1 MARTITENLFG
12 THFFSK
18 YYLTIL
24 GVILLTVSSKISIP
38 FYPVPMTLQTLV
50 VFFIAASMGMIGFY
64 STFIYVVLGVL
75 GLPLF
80 ANGGGIGYIFSPTFG
95 FLYGMVISAFMIAY
109 ILKSE
114 LNTSLIKLSATIL
127 AGAFVIFLCGIS
139 HPSFFVGL
147 EQAIKKFS
155 NDTIVKKSIGAKVV
169 SKYVKLKKR
178 ELKEFSQIR
187 EANKASWMRKN
198 IIDC

>member
-1 MARTITENLFG
+1 MSRTITENLFG

-24 GVILLTVSSKISIP
+24 GVILLTISSKISIP

-64 STFIYVVLGVL
+64 STFIYVILGVL

-95 FLYGMVISAFMIAY
+95 FLYGMVISAFMIASVSY
-109 ILKSE
+109 THLTLPTKR
-114 LNTSLIKLSATIL
+114 
-127 AGAFVIFLCGIS
+127 
-139 HPSFFVGL
+139 
-147 EQAIKKFS
+147 
-155 NDTIVKKSIGAKVV
+155 IV
-169 SKYVKLKKR
+169 
-178 ELKEFSQIR
+178 
-187 EANKASWMRKN
+187 
-198 IIDC
+198 

>member
-1 MARTITENLFG
+1 MSRTITENLFG

-24 GVILLTVSSKISIP
+24 GVILLTISSKISIP

-95 FLYGMVISAFMIAY
+95 FLYGMVISAFIIAY

-114 LNTSLIKLSATIL
+114 IKTGLIKLSATIL

-139 HPSFFVGL
+139 HLSFFVGL
-147 EQAIKKFS
+147 EQAINLGLLPFLYSEFLK
-155 NDTIVKKSIGAKVV
+155 IVLAIAIIFGLIQRVN
-169 SKYVKLKKR
+169 
-178 ELKEFSQIR
+178 Q
-187 EANKASWMRKN
+187 KN
-198 IIDC
+198 S

>member
-1 MARTITENLFG
+1 MSRTITENLFG

-64 STFIYVVLGVL
+64 STLLYVVLGVL

-114 LNTSLIKLSATIL
+114 VNTGLIKLSATIF

-139 HPSFFVGL
+139 HLSFFVGL
-147 EQAIKKFS
+147 EQAINLGKYDRKAFMISPCIPSKVPFEVFS
-155 NDTIVKKSIGAKVV
+155 IVDIALFLLLFPTYGL
-169 SKYVKLKKR
+169 YVL
-178 ELKEFSQIR
+178 LQ
-187 EANKASWMRKN
+187 
-198 IIDC
+198 

>member
-1 MARTITENLFG
+1 
-12 THFFSK
+12 
-18 YYLTIL
+18 
-24 GVILLTVSSKISIP
+24 
-38 FYPVPMTLQTLV
+38 MTLQTLV

-114 LNTSLIKLSATIL
+114 VNTGLIKLSATIL
-127 AGAFVIFLCGIS
+127 AGAFVIFY
-139 HPSFFVGL
+139 
-147 EQAIKKFS
+147 
-155 NDTIVKKSIGAKVV
+155 VV
-169 SKYVKLKKR
+169 LVTFRFL
-178 ELKEFSQIR
+178 
-187 EANKASWMRKN
+187 
-198 IIDC
+198 

>member
-1 MARTITENLFG
+1 MSRTITENLFG

-24 GVILLTVSSKISIP
+24 GVILLTISSKISIP

-95 FLYGMVISAFMIAY
+95 FLYGMVISSFMIAY

-114 LNTSLIKLSATIL
+114 VNTGLIKLSATIL
-127 AGAFVIFLCGIS
+127 AGALVIFLCGIS
-139 HPSFFVGL
+139 HLSFFVGL
-147 EQAIKKFS
+147 EQAIYLGLLPFLYSEFLK
-155 NDTIVKKSIGAKVV
+155 IVLAIAIIFVLIQRV
-169 SKYVKLKKR
+169 N
-178 ELKEFSQIR
+178 Q
-187 EANKASWMRKN
+187 KN
-198 IIDC
+198 S

>member
-1 MARTITENLFG
+1 MSRTITENLFG

-64 STFIYVVLGVL
+64 STLIYVVLGVL

-95 FLYGMVISAFMIAY
+95 FLYGMVISAFIIAY

-114 LNTSLIKLSATIL
+114 VKTGLIKLSATIL
-127 AGAFVIFLCGIS
+127 AGALVIFLCGVS
-139 HPSFFVGL
+139 HLSFFVGL
-147 EQAIKKFS
+147 EQAIYLGLLPFLYSEFLK
-155 NDTIVKKSIGAKVV
+155 IVLAIAIIFGLIQRVN
-169 SKYVKLKKR
+169 
-178 ELKEFSQIR
+178 Q
-187 EANKASWMRKN
+187 KN
-198 IIDC
+198 S